1 MKKPVIATEEN
12 RRNLRKRLF
21 AALSMLLVVVIL
33 AVMVSYAWIILSIAP
48 EVKGIQTTVGA
59 NGSLEIALLSDR
71 TFSDPNLVTTSVNTS
86 LSQNVVF
93 ANESW
98 GNLVDLNDPSYGLQ
112 EISLFPSRLN
122 IIADPTGAGYRVD
135 RNGSMLLVP
144 TYGSDGRITHLTD
157 KTVTG
162 TFREDAFYHYAD
174 PDYGVRA
181 IGTAVSLS
189 VQSSALSLA
198 KNNISTYTSSAR
210 NAAIASVDGVQDLLL
225 KFAGD
230 SGADTAF
237 VREDLDLLDGMIKR
251 LQTAEDY
258 VEAALRQG
266 LVAIAASAF
275 SDSAE
280 FESARSVILSS
291 MPISAIVGSFSLP
304 SAAFDFGL
312 WVDRQEQ
319 MAADLQLAAV
329 KLTALYQNLDRGEK
343 VVKADVQEV
352 LNYLMNLDQVLVN
365 DKTFTEI
372 TRSDLMSLLGT
383 DVNLALR
390 PGSGVYADI
399 ADFAGNY
406 TASVGNL
413 AKIKTYSAVDPVYL
427 VDLLDKIKMLTAA
440 DGGSLSETIK
450 MQDLY
455 GYALDLAFRCNAN
468 RSELLLKTVG
478 SNRVYEGSDGSASM
492 GGGSYMEFAIN
503 GDVDPEQLTALMDA
517 VRVAFVGD
525 DGALLGIAKLNVS
538 NREVDLDSGHVMA
551 PLYLYEFEMVTGG
564 KNAGQLVM
572 GQRRKTDN
580 MITSMERNHAI
591 AISTFVW
598 LDGDIVDNSV
608 VPISNHVS
616 GTLNLQFASSAD
628 LLPADNNSLSNYE
641 VDREGLNAM
650 VADVYSNYIR
660 YGRSR
665 YTTVSWTNLVNV
677 YQRAEDVS
685 NDSLATENL
694 IYNTQLSLENAVN
707 DLQTMDGDFLTLAI
721 ESVRSMMGRTS
732 DNARLLYKQDGN
744 GNPILL
750 TSYTQKQY
758 DESTKHWIQSVD
770 NAKNLR
776 DEGHDL
782 YTPIYTEES
791 WNRLA
796 DALYYAEALR
806 DHCNP
811 TPEQEDN
818 AYTRLQL
825 AYDALDFCVYFTP
838 YDYEGFLYYKASS
851 DDTDT
856 YGTWYYDDMTRVL
869 SETTLLRLDAYAIP
883 ADFASIDLPEYVS
896 HSDGT
901 VSPYLHLN
909 YGLNNQEIV
918 GVYWEEPDG
927 WVRTRTDGQSEWFA
941 SLYRTAVEADIAIP
955 QSAQDVLYLWTDT
968 DGMQIIR
975 MKTDVSYTEAKSV
988 IAELESVIEDEAVAD
1003 ETVPDPDVLMPMTDN
1018 QRLLLNKAISNA
1030 RTISG
1035 YTDAS
1040 VVDEKMVNLRNAV
1053 SVADALLVDPNATE
1067 SSAATALVALNS
1079 AISHYDKELRVS
1091 EYNTIEYSIP
1101 TALCEFN
1108 LEYHLDDEYDCPTF
1122 VMDAEPGRYRFDV
1135 TLITSA
1141 GVLYR
1146 VDASTTV
1153 YNQASGVE
1161 LNGGC
1166 DATTTVGA
1174 PLSLHGVELTDC
1186 NTTPPVSQTESF
1198 DRQIADTDAVSYMI
1212 FTVEDPDILEWTDGY
1227 DFVAKCPGK
1236 TKVYV
1241 TVKTHQGN
1249 TYVDCITVTVS
1260 EK

>member
-1 MKKPVIATEEN
+1 MKKPIVATEEN
-12 RRNLRKRLF
+12 RRNLRRRLF

-48 EVKGIQTTVGA
+48 ELKGIQTTVGA
-59 NGSLEIALLSDR
+59 NGSLEIALLNDR

-86 LSQNVVF
+86 LSQNVVS

-98 GNLVDLNDPSYGLQ
+98 GNMVDLNDPSYGLQ
-112 EISLFPSRLN
+112 EITLFPSRLN
-122 IIADPTGAGYRVD
+122 ILADPTGDGYRVD

-162 TFREDAFYHYAD
+162 TFKDEAFYHYTD
-174 PDYGVRA
+174 LDYGVRA

-210 NAAIASVDGVQDLLL
+210 NSAIASVDGVQDLLL

-230 SGADTAF
+230 SGDGTSF
-237 VREDLDLLDGMIKR
+237 VQADLDLLEKMILR

-258 VEAALRQG
+258 VEASLRQG

-291 MPISAIVGSFSLP
+291 MPISTIIGSFSLP

-312 WVDRQEQ
+312 WVEKQEQ

-329 KLTALYQNLDRGEK
+329 KLTALYQDLDRGET

-372 TRSDLMSLLGT
+372 TRADLMSLLGT
-383 DVNLALR
+383 DVNLSLR

-406 TASVGNL
+406 TASVGSL
-413 AKIKTYSAVDPVYL
+413 ANIKTYSAVDPVYL
-427 VDLLDKIKMLTAA
+427 VDLLDKIKLLTAA
-440 DGGSLSETIK
+440 DGGSVSDTIK

-455 GYALDLAFRCNAN
+455 GYALDLAFRCNATH
-468 RSELLLKTVG
+468 SDLLLKTVG
-478 SNRVYEGSDGSASM
+478 SNRIYEESDNSVSM
-492 GGGSYMEFAIN
+492 GGGSYMEFATG
-503 GDVDPEQLTALMDA
+503 GDIDPEQLTALMDA

-525 DGALLGIAKLNVS
+525 DGTLLGVAKLNVS
-538 NREVDLDSGHVMA
+538 NRVVDLDSGHVLA
-551 PLYLYEFEMVTGG
+551 PLYLYEFELATAGR
-564 KNAGQLVM
+564 NAGQLVM

-580 MITSMERNHAI
+580 VITSMVRNHAI
-591 AISTFVW
+591 AVSTFVW

-608 VPISNHVS
+608 IPISSHVS

-641 VDREGLNAM
+641 VDREGLNTM

-660 YGRSR
+660 HGRSR

-694 IYNTQLSLENAVN
+694 IYNTQLALENAVN

-732 DNARLLYKQDGN
+732 DNARLLYQQDSN
-744 GNPILL
+744 GNPVLL
-750 TSYTQKQY
+750 TSYTQQQY
-758 DESTKHWIQSVD
+758 DESTKKWVQSVD
-770 NAKNLR
+770 HTKNLR

-796 DALYYAEALR
+796 EALYYAEALR

-811 TPEQEDN
+811 TAEQKDN

-825 AYDALDFCVYFTP
+825 ACDALDFCVYFTP

-869 SETTLLRLDAYAIP
+869 SETTLIRLDAYAVP

-896 HSDGT
+896 HSYGA
-901 VSPYLHLN
+901 VSPYLDFN
-909 YGLNNQEIV
+909 YPLSNQEVV
-918 GVYWEEPDG
+918 GVYWDEPDG

-941 SLYRTAVEADIAIP
+941 SLYRTAVEAGVTIP
-955 QSAQDVLYLWTDT
+955 QSAQDVLYIWTST
-968 DGMQIIR
+968 DGTQMVR
-975 MKTDVSYTEAKSV
+975 MKTDVSYSQAVSV
-988 IAELESVIEDEAVAD
+988 IAELESVLEN
-1003 ETVPDPDVLMPMTDN
+1003 TVTTDPDASAVMTDH
-1018 QRLLLNKAISNA
+1018 QRLLLNKAIFNA
-1030 RTISG
+1030 QNITG
-1035 YTDAS
+1035 YADAA
-1040 VVDEKMVNLRNAV
+1040 VADEAMLSLRNAV
-1053 SVADALLVDPNATE
+1053 GVAEALLVDANATE
-1067 SSAATALVALNS
+1067 SDATTALVALNS
-1079 AISHYDKELRVS
+1079 AIAHYDGDLRVS
-1091 EYNTIEYSIP
+1091 EYNTIEYSLP
-1101 TALCEFN
+1101 SALGEFD

-1122 VMDAEPGRYRFDV
+1122 VMNAEPGRYRFDV
-1135 TLITSA
+1135 TLVTSA
-1141 GVLYR
+1141 GVVYR
-1146 VDASTTV
+1146 TDATTTV
-1153 YNQASGVE
+1153 YRQASGVE
-1161 LNGGC
+1161 LNGGR
-1166 DATTTVGA
+1166 DASAVVGSTLT
-1174 PLSLHGVELTDC
+1174 LSGVELTDPKA
-1186 NTTPPVSQTESF
+1186 TPPVSQTESF
-1198 DRQIADTDAVSYMI
+1198 DREITDTDAVSYWI
-1212 FTVEDPDILEWTDGY
+1212 ITVEDPAILEWTGGCE
-1227 DFVAKCPGK
+1227 FVAKCPGK

-1249 TYVDCITVTVS
+1249 TYIDTITVTVS